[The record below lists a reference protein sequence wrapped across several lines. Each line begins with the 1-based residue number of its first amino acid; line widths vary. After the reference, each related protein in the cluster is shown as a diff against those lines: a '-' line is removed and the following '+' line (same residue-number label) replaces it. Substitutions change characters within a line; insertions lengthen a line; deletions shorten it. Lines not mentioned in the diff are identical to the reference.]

1 MAAVASQAA
10 PATAAA
16 AVTSSSG
23 RMPEG
28 LSTLGS
34 TAGTFCRDRWRQR
47 VCLQE
52 LHACSVA
59 TPPLAVAAET
69 RAGAP
74 ETARA
79 VDARAGSDKRQQQQQ
94 QRRRRTTLAAVTSG
108 DASRHA
114 LHCTASSAAGPADG
128 GDGGLPLTAH
138 AIAAAVSVASAT
150 PLKVLWRAPGPAP
163 GRDDTFSV
171 PSEDFVALC
180 HAQLALASSLVGV
193 NVHWTVYVRMPESYT
208 LGHLEL
214 QRVASHPKPRPDWA
228 QEKVLV
234 LAGDIDGAVSSR
246 LVETALVGHEAV
258 ELPECRTLV
267 LPMAKDSFLVGLIV
281 AERIL
286 PQVQSGG
293 GVTKSAA
300 LKVVRPVWPP
310 KSSVPVPDGGKA
322 SISAGGEKGSQGL
335 GLQSLPK
342 MAKIPIFTAEEQRRA
357 ADVART
363 LAMACV
369 IDQRALLLQANSWQR
384 NVVLDGLLE
393 QVRSPLTSLRTLG
406 KMLLPQLKG
415 GELANDMVDD
425 ILVQGDRM
433 AEVLQQLQKALY
445 PTQVVEGVGSRQASA
460 REPLLQHGTQC
471 EPPRQQRLRGYQG
484 LGSKQCLLKELRDEE
499 LPMPPYALTPLL
511 APNGGQTCDVA
522 SIVAELVLAAGGLA
536 QLRQLALEHV
546 PVPLGVLPLVA
557 GNAFDVRQA
566 LSNVIDIS
574 LQYTASGGWLKVVVS
589 AAPGGGVLVVVEDNG
604 PGMSLVMQV
613 GATAPLGG
621 GVRGLQAST
630 AEGCVQALNGLSIAR
645 NTVEVLGGV
654 MRVQS
659 PHLLDAPAGFGGT
672 RVEIWLPAAVV
683 LKPHDEMVAVK
694 REAAPQSV

>member
-23 RMPEG
+23 RMPGG
-28 LSTLGS
+28 LSTSGS
-34 TAGTFCRDRWRQR
+34 TAGAFCRERWRQR

-52 LHACSVA
+52 LRARSA
-59 TPPLAVAAET
+59 PTPPLAVAAEMT
-69 RAGAP
+69 AGAP
-74 ETARA
+74 EVARA
-79 VDARAGSDKRQQQQQ
+79 VDARAGASKWQQQQHQ
-94 QRRRRTTLAAVTSG
+94 QRQRRRTRPAAVTPG

-114 LHCTASSAAGPADG
+114 LYCTASSAAGPADG

-150 PLKVLWRAPGPAP
+150 PLKVLWRAPGPAQ
-163 GRDDTFSV
+163 GRDDTFSA

-180 HAQLALASSLVGV
+180 HAQLALASSLVGA
-193 NVHWTVYVRMPESYT
+193 NVTWTVYVRMPESYT

-214 QRVASHPKPRPDWA
+214 QRVASHPESRPDWA

-234 LAGDIDGAVSSR
+234 LAGDMDGAVSSR

-267 LPMAKDSFLVGLIV
+267 LPMAKDSFLVGLVV

-286 PQVQSGG
+286 PQVQRGG

-300 LKVVRPVWPP
+300 LKIVRPVWPP

-322 SISAGGEKGSQGL
+322 SVSAGGEKGSQGL

-342 MAKIPIFTAEEQRRA
+342 MAKAPIFSAEEQRRA

-369 IDQRALLLQANSWQR
+369 IDQRALLLQANSWQK

-406 KMLLPQLKG
+406 KMLLPQLKE

-460 REPLLQHGTQC
+460 REPLLQHGWSETQC
-471 EPPRQQRLRGYQG
+471 EPPRPQRLRGFQG
-484 LGSKQCLLKELRDEE
+484 LGSQQCLLKELRDEE

-557 GNAFDVRQA
+557 GDAFDVRQA

-589 AAPGGGVLVVVEDNG
+589 AAPGGGVLVVVEDNQ
-604 PGMSLVMQV
+604 PGMSLVVSAGLLSLSAYYMS
-613 GATAPLGG
+613 ARLGSSQSSG
-621 GVRGLQAST
+621 SPPQRWLLGVALAVHVPHRIN
-630 AEGCVQALNGLSIAR
+630 VQ
-645 NTVEVLGGV
+645 
-654 MRVQS
+654 
-659 PHLLDAPAGFGGT
+659 
-672 RVEIWLPAAVV
+672 
-683 LKPHDEMVAVK
+683 
-694 REAAPQSV
+694 